1 MPLPQPVDSLHT
13 RATRLAAT
21 VAMIGG
27 ISVLIGWMLD
37 ISVLKRV
44 LPGLVTMKANTAL
57 AFALAGLS
65 LWHASP
71 ERPSTKAV
79 RISAISA
86 FGTLLIGLLSLL
98 EYVGGSGI
106 NIDELLI
113 RENTMLPGDI
123 PGRMALLTAVNFI
136 LVGTAL
142 LLLHLRRT
150 VTIIHVLALLTSIIA
165 GSGLLGYAYGT
176 EELYRIKHT
185 FTAMALHTSVI
196 FLVIA
201 YGIANARADFPFRRI
216 MTGTGMTATAT
227 RQLLWAAL
235 LFPLVTGW
243 LVMAGYRASLFGET
257 LAISVFAAA
266 NMSTLALLVMWNSSQ
281 LFKAER
287 LRKQAEDE
295 LRNHEIQLEA
305 TVARRTDELHKANA
319 ALAQQARYD
328 YLTGLCTRR
337 YFIELAET
345 EWSRAKR
352 FENNLSVLVLDLDY
366 FKRINDTHGHQCG
379 DTVLMEL
386 GALLRKALRDIDIVG
401 RMGGEEFAVVLPQ
414 TNLEK
419 AVDTAERI
427 RLLLLF
433 TGIVI
438 EPGTSLTCTTSIG
451 VATLCADDKDI
462 AQLLHRAD
470 IALYEAKGSGRN
482 RVSVG

>member
-1 MPLPQPVDSLHT
+1 
-13 RATRLAAT
+13 
-21 VAMIGG
+21 
-27 ISVLIGWMLD
+27 
-37 ISVLKRV
+37 
-44 LPGLVTMKANTAL
+44 
-57 AFALAGLS
+57 
-65 LWHASP
+65 
-71 ERPSTKAV
+71 
-79 RISAISA
+79 
-86 FGTLLIGLLSLL
+86 
-98 EYVGGSGI
+98 
-106 NIDELLI
+106 
-113 RENTMLPGDI
+113 
-123 PGRMALLTAVNFI
+123 
-136 LVGTAL
+136 
-142 LLLHLRRT
+142 
-150 VTIIHVLALLTSIIA
+150 
-165 GSGLLGYAYGT
+165 
-176 EELYRIKHT
+176 
-185 FTAMALHTSVI
+185 
-196 FLVIA
+196 
-201 YGIANARADFPFRRI
+201 
-216 MTGTGMTATAT
+216 
-227 RQLLWAAL
+227 
-235 LFPLVTGW
+235 
-243 LVMAGYRASLFGET
+243 
-257 LAISVFAAA
+257 
-266 NMSTLALLVMWNSSQ
+266 MWNSSQ

-401 RMGGEEFAVVLPQ
+401 RMGGEEFAIVLPQ

-451 VATLCADDKDI
+451 VATLSPDDKDI